1 MKKNIL
7 ILLLNLIALNLHSQL
22 KVGTNTKNISKNSN
36 LEVESSLGRTFI
48 ITRDSSKVGI
58 GTISP
63 SHLLHIIDSVN
74 NPVRIVGLKSGKST
88 DSLLTV
94 DSLGVVKRLSSLS
107 LGSLTEPWF
116 NVATNTAAT
125 SNTQNIYQMGKV
137 GISTSNPQLNLDVA
151 PVSGGAGINIGTTGT
166 ASSDQAYITLG
177 SKYDRVSPI
186 TSASNLC
193 WQIGARGDAWA
204 STNKNTFHLSYWNG
218 TSWKEN
224 MTIQPSGNVGIGV
237 TNPTWLLDVRKASA
251 NSELMAHFVN
261 PGGQA
266 TSESQVAIG
275 AGPGTWA
282 KLVGYNGTLGFRNYT
297 TNTEFMTM
305 KTGTGFVG
313 IGTTNPLHELHIANT
328 GPNITPWDKSLLHL
342 QNGDIHY
349 TISLANN
356 FNNANWGSGAADYLA
371 NGVNNAMV
379 INLGGMGQ
387 YIFGDH
393 VGPWSTG
400 AYDLGHS
407 YARWNNIYLTNSPNV
422 SSDLRLKS
430 EIKPLDLGL
439 KEILKL
445 KPKMYKKHND
455 FDKKSEGK
463 KEYGFIAQELKEVLP
478 IVVTGNEHDGNPL
491 GVMYE
496 QVIPVMTQAIKE
508 LKNEVDKIE
517 NINQELKEKLNQKN
531 IEISKLKEMIFELRE
546 EFQTFK
552 SASK

>member
-7 ILLLNLIALNLHSQL
+7 ILFLSLNVLNIYSQL
-22 KVGTNTKNISKNSN
+22 KVGSNPKTISNNIN
-36 LEVESSLGRTFI
+36 LEVESSTGRNFV
-48 ITRDSSKVGI
+48 ITRDSSKVGV
-58 GTISP
+58 GTVSP
-63 SHLLHIIDSVN
+63 SHLMHIIDSVN
-74 NPVRIVGLKSGKST
+74 DPVRIVGLKSGKSS

-107 LGSLTEPWF
+107 ISSYTEPWF
-116 NVATNTAAT
+116 NAATNTSAT

-224 MTIQPSGNVGIGV
+224 MTIQPSGNVGIGA

-275 AGPGTWA
+275 AGPGAWT
-282 KLVGYNGTLGFRNYT
+282 KIVGYDGSLGFRNYSS
-297 TNTEFMTM
+297 NIEFMTM
-305 KTGTGFVG
+305 KTWNGFIG
-313 IGTTNPLHELHIANT
+313 MGTTNPLYPLHIKTAANT
-328 GPNITPWDKSLLHL
+328 NLFLENTSGDPDGALAISIPNYNINCGGSVTCSNMVSFMSGGVWIGTITPTSNGQGTQYITTSDFRLKENIKNTSFSINDLMKIKVVEYNYKLDKS
-342 QNGDIHY
+342 
-349 TISLANN
+349 
-356 FNNANWGSGAADYLA
+356 
-371 NGVNNAMV
+371 
-379 INLGGMGQ
+379 
-387 YIFGDH
+387 
-393 VGPWSTG
+393 
-400 AYDLGHS
+400 
-407 YARWNNIYLTNSPNV
+407 
-422 SSDLRLKS
+422 KS
-430 EIKPLDLGL
+430 
-439 KEILKL
+439 KEI
-445 KPKMYKKHND
+445 
-455 FDKKSEGK
+455 
-463 KEYGFIAQELKEVLP
+463 GFIAQDLNEIIP
-478 IVVTGNEHDGNPL
+478 TVVTKGDEEVGENGLPKKPWMVDYSRLTP
-491 GVMYE
+491 M
-496 QVIPVMTQAIKE
+496 IIKATQE
-508 LKNEVDKIE
+508 LKNEIDKID
-517 NINQELKEKLNQKN
+517 NLNQELKEKLNQKD
-531 IEISKLKEMIFELRE
+531 IEISKLKDMIFELSQ

-552 SASK
+552 SAKK